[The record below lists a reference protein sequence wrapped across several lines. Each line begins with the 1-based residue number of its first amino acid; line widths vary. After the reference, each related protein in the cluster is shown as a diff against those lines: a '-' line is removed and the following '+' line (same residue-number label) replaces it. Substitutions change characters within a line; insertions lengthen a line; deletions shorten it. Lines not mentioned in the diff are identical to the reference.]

1 MAKLKILVIEDEEDI
16 LELETFNLT
25 KEGYQALGV
34 TSGEDGLRAVRVD
47 APDLIVLDLMLPG
60 ISGMDVC
67 RVLKQDDLT
76 RNIPIIMV
84 TAKGEESDIISGLE
98 LGADD
103 YLTKPFSPRVLLARV
118 RTVLRRRVEAPQD
131 EESALTI
138 HNITIHPGR
147 REVIIDGKRTELTF
161 TEFNLLHLLARR
173 RGWVFTRY
181 QIVDA
186 VRGED
191 SAVTERSVDV
201 HIVGLRKKLGTAG
214 ENIET
219 VRGVGYRFK
228 E

>member
-84 TAKGEESDIISGLE
+84 TAKGE
-98 LGADD
+98 
-103 YLTKPFSPRVLLARV
+103 
-118 RTVLRRRVEAPQD
+118 
-131 EESALTI
+131 
-138 HNITIHPGR
+138 
-147 REVIIDGKRTELTF
+147 
-161 TEFNLLHLLARR
+161 
-173 RGWVFTRY
+173 
-181 QIVDA
+181 
-186 VRGED
+186 
-191 SAVTERSVDV
+191 
-201 HIVGLRKKLGTAG
+201 
-214 ENIET
+214 
-219 VRGVGYRFK
+219 
-228 E
+228 